1 MRQDRGSKGSRSE
14 CLGGGGRKEG
24 GAFGKRSLNTVLDL
38 VCAAGHP
45 KTKLVDVD
53 VVDFILVHFVVDVGL

>member
-1 MRQDRGSKGSRSE
+1 
-14 CLGGGGRKEG
+14 LGGGGRKEG

-53 VVDFILVHFVVDVGL
+53 VVDFILVRFVVDVGL